1 MNPYE
6 SEKLLGEYLLFHYGA
21 EEEILG
27 TLPGPREA
35 LNFAARSVHELLN
48 EGSLSTNAKALDVG
62 CAVGR
67 SSFELGRFCAEVRA
81 LDFSRSFIDAAR
93 RLQAGGELSYQAA
106 VEGEITIS
114 RTARVPAGLP
124 REGIRFEVG
133 DATNLPLDL
142 GSFDVVFAGNLI
154 CRLPAPLRF
163 LNRLPDLVK
172 PGGQLL
178 LTTPLT
184 WLEEFTPKQNWLG
197 AREGGPRS
205 FDALQ
210 QILAPHFDLQLTRDL
225 PFLIREHERK
235 FQYTVA
241 LGTRWL
247 RR

>member
-6 SEKLLGEYLLFHYGA
+6 SQKLLAEYLLFHYGT

-27 TLPGPREA
+27 ALPGPREA
-35 LNFAARSVHELLN
+35 LNFAARSILELIDTDSVPA
-48 EGSLSTNAKALDVG
+48 GAKALDVG

-67 SSFELGRFCAEVRA
+67 STFELARFCDSA
-81 LDFSRSFIDAAR
+81 LGLDYSKSFITAAR
-93 RLQAGGELSYQAA
+93 RMQDDGAHAYESII
-106 VEGEITIS
+106 EGEITAP
-114 RTARVPAGLP
+114 RTAHLPPNLP
-124 REGIRFEVG
+124 RQNVKFEVG
-133 DATNLPLDL
+133 DATNLPIDL
-142 GSFDVVFAGNLI
+142 GPLDIVFAGNLI

-184 WLEEFTPKQNWLG
+184 WLEDYTPKQNWLG
-197 AREGGPRS
+197 ARKDGPRS
-205 FDALQ
+205 FDALH
-210 QILAPHFDLQLTRDL
+210 QILAPHSDLQLKKDL

-241 LGTRWL
+241 LGSRWI

>member
-6 SEKLLGEYLLFHYGA
+6 SQKLLAEYLLFHYGT

-35 LNFAARSVHELLN
+35 LNFASRSVLELIDTDSVPA
-48 EGSLSTNAKALDVG
+48 GAKALDVG

-67 SSFELGRFCAEVRA
+67 STLELARFCDSA
-81 LDFSRSFIDAAR
+81 LGLDYSKSFITAAQ
-93 RLQAGGELSYQAA
+93 RLQTEGTHPYESI
-106 VEGEITIS
+106 VEGEITS
-114 RTARVPAGLP
+114 LRTAHLPANLP
-124 REGIRFEVG
+124 RQTVKFEVG

-142 GSFDVVFAGNLI
+142 GQFDILFAGNLI

-172 PGGQLL
+172 PNGQLL

-184 WLEEFTPKQNWLG
+184 WLEDYTPKQNWLG
-197 AREGGPRS
+197 ARKDGPRS

-210 QILAPHFDLQLTRDL
+210 QILSPHFELQLKKDL

-235 FQYTVA
+235 FQYTIA
-241 LGTRWL
+241 LGSRWV